1 MVMTL
6 TVTML
11 PPIVIG
17 LLITRTFLPLNRP
30 AAASWLLNLSLG
42 AGLGIGV
49 LSLLFFLARL
59 LVGPS
64 NLVYGIA
71 EILTLAA
78 AAAGCWLFRDKLW
91 SGEEPRPFGG
101 WQWLLLAATVV
112 CLILAEAQFLDS
124 SAASPYGNWD
134 AWSIWNLRAKL
145 LAQPNVS
152 WKNAFS
158 PLLNQLAGGGATHGD
173 YPLLLSGYIARCWS
187 LAGTIGDV
195 TVPIAVAGLFALA
208 TVGLLIGGLA
218 VLRGWTTGLTAG
230 LILLGTGGFLRNGDW
245 QFSDVP
251 LGFFYLAVFI
261 LFFMFDARGGTRRLA
276 IGAGLALG
284 CAAWTKD
291 EGMFFALFAILALIA
306 GLVVSRAHGWLKSLA
321 LLAAGAA
328 PPLAVSLYF
337 KIFLAP
343 KGIWAPVT
351 IASAV
356 HKIFDASRYVQILTF
371 LWTGMVALGT
381 GVAHPAICLAVLAVC
396 LGIPRERLR
405 RPIALSA
412 GGLFLAITG
421 AYFFSY
427 VVTPLDLAWHL
438 GTSAGRLMVQ
448 LLPSAIFLVLA
459 VCRSAEETAIPIDEP
474 KRDAHVR
481 SKQKHMKR
489 AHQAAR

>member
-1 MVMTL
+1 MMVSVL
-6 TVTML
+6 TVTIL
-11 PPIVIG
+11 PPIMIG
-17 LLITRTFLPLNRP
+17 LLITRAFLPLHRP
-30 AAASWLLNLSLG
+30 AAATWLLHLSLG
-42 AGLGIGV
+42 AGLGIGI
-49 LSLLFFLARL
+49 LSLLFFLVRL
-59 LVGPS
+59 LAGPS
-64 NLVYGIA
+64 SLVYGIA
-71 EILTLAA
+71 EVLTIAA
-78 AAAGCWLFRDKLW
+78 AAAGCWLVRDKSW
-91 SGEEPRPFGG
+91 SGVEPRPFGG

-145 LAQPNVS
+145 LAQPDGS

-187 LAGTIGDV
+187 LTGPIGDV

-230 LILLGTGGFLRNGDW
+230 LILLGTAGFLRNCDW
-245 QFSDVP
+245 QLSDVP
-251 LGFFYLAVFI
+251 LGFFYLAAFI
-261 LFFMFDARGGTRRLA
+261 LFFIFDASGGKGVAVVT
-276 IGAGLALG
+276 GLALG

-291 EGMFFALFAILALIA
+291 EGIFFAIFAIALLIGWQA
-306 GLVVSRAHGWLKSLA
+306 FSRQTGWLQSLA
-321 LLAAGAA
+321 SLAAGAA
-328 PPLAVSLYF
+328 LPLAVSFYF

-343 KGIWAPVT
+343 TGIWAPVT
-351 IASAV
+351 MGSAV
-356 HKIFDASRYVQILTF
+356 HKIVDASRYVQILAV

-381 GVAHPAICLAVLAVC
+381 GIAHPAVCLAVLALC
-396 LGIPRERLR
+396 LGAPRERLR
-405 RPIALSA
+405 CPIVLSA
-412 GGLFLAITG
+412 CGLVVAISAT
-421 AYFFSY
+421 YFFSY

-474 KRDAHVR
+474 KKDARFR
-481 SKQKHMKR
+481 SKQKHLKR
-489 AHQAAR
+489 AQQAAR